1 MTAWK
6 GFDSLDLSSVEEAKP
21 SRLPNG
27 NHKVKCIEAII
38 KDTAT
43 GGKMLSCQYE
53 SLEGNGN
60 INCNF
65 NMANKNPQA
74 VEIGMRQLKTF
85 LTAGGHTNPD
95 KPGDISTLVGLQ
107 CVVVVGDGK
116 PWKGEDGVM
125 RTSSEVKNFKKA
137 GSAWTTESTDTN
149 ADEKKDDIDDE
160 IPF

>member
-1 MTAWK
+1 MSAWK

-21 SRLPNG
+21 SRLQNG
-27 NHKVKCIEAII
+27 SHKVKCIEAVI

-43 GGKMLSCQYE
+43 GGKMLSCQFE
-53 SLEGNGN
+53 SVDGNGN

-85 LTAGGHTNPD
+85 LTAGGHANPD

-107 CVVVVGDGK
+107 CVVIVGDGK
-116 PWKGEDGVM
+116 PWKGEDGMM
-125 RTSSEVKNFKKA
+125 RTSSEVKNFKG
-137 GSAWTTESTDTN
+137 GSAQSTGTTED
-149 ADEKKDDIDDE
+149 KKNDLDDE